1 MSNTPDQPT
10 SPQRPLT
17 SLPVAPHGHQIQAA
31 HQTVLPAENPRAVS
45 SLEEILG
52 PSGNAPGADRM
63 APLGQL
69 CGQFPTFLDGWA
81 RLAEAAY
88 SSGDPVASYAF
99 ARVGYH
105 RGLDRLRKNG
115 WGGTGQVHWSE
126 PTNRGFLRSLY
137 LLMLAAAAIGEE
149 DEASRCHQFLL
160 DLDPDDGIGASGLT
174 RLPPGELVEATEL
187 P

>member
-1 MSNTPDQPT
+1 M
-10 SPQRPLT
+10 
-17 SLPVAPHGHQIQAA
+17 
-31 HQTVLPAENPRAVS
+31 
-45 SLEEILG
+45 LG

-81 RLAEAAY
+81 RLAESAY

-174 RLPPGELVEATEL
+174 MLPPGELVEATEL